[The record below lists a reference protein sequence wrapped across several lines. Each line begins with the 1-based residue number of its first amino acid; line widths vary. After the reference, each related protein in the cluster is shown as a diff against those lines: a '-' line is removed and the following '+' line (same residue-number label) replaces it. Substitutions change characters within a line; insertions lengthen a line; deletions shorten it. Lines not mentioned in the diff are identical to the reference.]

1 MKKGLL
7 TKLDRAFV
15 EEARANT
22 GDKLTYM
29 KLSVLV
35 LLDEGFGQQEIS
47 RLLGISL
54 GTVNGCKAKYDSD
67 GLDKFLDRHYVPY
80 EGKLGIEQLAQLEQ
94 QVEEGLYTTCL
105 EVCKWVE
112 EQFGVVYTQSGMR
125 AILTKLGFVYKKTTV
140 VPGGLDVEAQ
150 AAFLEVLEPFLEETD
165 PKSEVVYFMD
175 AVHPQH
181 NTRADYVWARRGE
194 QKEVPSNTGRQRIN
208 INGAMNAHQPEEV
221 HIVESERVN
230 AQSTQEL
237 LQKLLDANADKEII
251 YVLADNARYY
261 VNADLQAWLSKN
273 PKLQLLHIPPY
284 SPNLNLI
291 ERLWK
296 FLRKKVINLHY
307 YRKFGDFRD
316 AILLFFLNLEQY
328 KEELASL
335 ITPNFQRFSGSPK
348 TRTSFS

>member
-1 MKKGLL
+1 MKRELL
-7 TKLDRAFV
+7 TKLERAFV

-22 GDKLTYM
+22 SDKLTYM

-54 GTVNGCKAKYDSD
+54 GTVNGCKSKYESD
-67 GLDKFLDRHYVPY
+67 GLEKFLDRHYVPY
-80 EGKLGIEQLAQLEQ
+80 AGKLDVEQLAQLDQELDQ
-94 QVEEGLYTTCL
+94 GLYSTCSA
-105 EVCKWVE
+105 VCQWVE
-112 EQFGVVYTQSGMR
+112 KQFGVLYTESGIR
-125 AILTKLGFVYKKTTV
+125 AILCKLGFVYKKTTV
-140 VPGGLDVEAQ
+140 VPGGLNVAEQDV
-150 AAFLEVLEPFLEETD
+150 FLEVLEPFLEETD
-165 PKSEVVYFMD
+165 TQSEVVYFMD

-181 NTRADYVWARRGE
+181 NTRADYVWARKGE
-194 QKEVPSNTGRQRIN
+194 QKEVPSNTGRQRLN
-208 INGAMNAHQPEEV
+208 INGAVNAHKPHEV
-221 HIVESERVN
+221 HIVESERIN

-237 LQKLLDANADKEII
+237 LQKLLDANAEKEMI

-261 VNADLQAWLSKN
+261 VNADLKAWLSKN

-307 YRKFGDFRD
+307 YRKFEEFRA
-316 AILLFFLNLEQY
+316 AILLFFQNIEQY

-335 ITPNFQRFSGSPK
+335 LTPNFQRFSIISK